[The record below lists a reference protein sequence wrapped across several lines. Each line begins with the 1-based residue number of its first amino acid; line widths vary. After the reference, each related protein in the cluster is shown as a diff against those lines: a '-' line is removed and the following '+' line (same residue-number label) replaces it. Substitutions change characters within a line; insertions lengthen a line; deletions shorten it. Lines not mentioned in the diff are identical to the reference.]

1 MFEIFHTIFKYR
13 EKESPDQLGLY
24 PERVHVNA
32 MPERRYLW
40 TSRIL
45 VILAAISMSITMML
59 ALTIYLLVP
68 QKTVYPRILQINKY
82 FSELEL
88 VQNDEVNTR
97 ATDLLAEQH
106 ITDYII
112 LRNTITNDYD
122 ELMSR
127 WGPGEIVYWFS
138 AKPVYEAFY
147 RGDVTHN
154 IMQFKEKGLQ
164 RFVKVEWVRPL
175 TMGLWQVQ
183 YLTMDLLPGATK
195 PDTKIWRATMRITYV
210 KIPFTKRED
219 AIANPFGFIVRNYSL
234 AYHGTPETSAHYLET
249 VKKETEDT
257 YRKYSTSKR

>member
-1 MFEIFHTIFKYR
+1 MFEVFHTIFKYR
-13 EKESPDQLGLY
+13 EKESPDKLGLY

-45 VILAAISMSITMML
+45 VILAAISMSISMML
-59 ALTIYLLVP
+59 ALTVYILIP
-68 QKTVYPRILQINKY
+68 QKSVYPRILQINKY

-88 VQNDEVNTR
+88 VENEEVYTR

-122 ELMSR
+122 ELIAR

-138 AKPVYEAFY
+138 ARPVYEAFY

-154 IMQFKEKGLQ
+154 IVQFKEKGLQ

-175 TMGLWQVQ
+175 TMGLWQAQ
-183 YLTMDLLPGATK
+183 YLTMDVLPGVEK
-195 PDTKIWRATMRITYV
+195 VDTKIWRATMRIAFLRL
-210 KIPFTKRED
+210 PFKTKED
-219 AIANPFGFIVRNYSL
+219 QIKNPFGFVVQNYSL
-234 AYHGTPETSAHYLET
+234 SYVGTPETSVHYLERAR
-249 VKKETEDT
+249 ELTEGA
-257 YRKYSTSKR
+257 YQ

>member
-13 EKESPDQLGLY
+13 EKESPDKLGLY

-45 VILAAISMSITMML
+45 VILAAISMSINMML
-59 ALTIYLLVP
+59 ALTVYLLVP
-68 QKTVYPRILQINKY
+68 QKSVYPRLLQINKY

-88 VQNDEVNTR
+88 VQQDEVYTR

-122 ELMSR
+122 ELLAR

-138 AKPVYEAFY
+138 ARPVFEAFY
-147 RGDVTHN
+147 RGDVQHN

-164 RFVKVEWVRPL
+164 RFVKVE
-175 TMGLWQVQ
+175 
-183 YLTMDLLPGATK
+183 
-195 PDTKIWRATMRITYV
+195 
-210 KIPFTKRED
+210 
-219 AIANPFGFIVRNYSL
+219 
-234 AYHGTPETSAHYLET
+234 
-249 VKKETEDT
+249 
-257 YRKYSTSKR
+257 